1 MTVTANPDPTP
12 LAHLRRQTR
21 VLRRAAGFWLL
32 GTLVALACR
41 YSVRDTGF
49 VDLGAE
55 PYRLVLDAPAQ
66 IAAAL
71 PATVRTGINRA
82 LEDSNMEW
90 SLRVAPTPDSD
101 TVLSLSDATGRKLV
115 LGKGEAL
122 GKDSEALLRLVQSAA
137 TSRRREELY
146 ENTLQAYAVMVV
158 IEGSDTAEAEW
169 VKRIADAA
177 SGTLQRLMPSMPKPV
192 DTPPKVL
199 VIPTAQQ
206 AAETVLIWGLGF
218 DPAPATETRLAIV
231 YGRGRRLG
239 STLEGPT
246 ITRTAL
252 QERLALIGQDCECDL
267 DRAWLKG
274 PVIPGRWARDL
285 QQTASRLLGF
295 DPENPLVRTE
305 VSRIVLRG
313 EGDRTRS
320 RKTTSV
326 LGLGYTEES
335 IDATGGDAA
344 VAGDAEEP
352 RVAGG
357 GGSGGPESR
366 ASTNATAAASPAAPG
381 SATAGSEPTKAPSS
395 GRGSLPM
402 WLLLGGTFGAS
413 VFAGLWV
420 ASRNSRKHG

>member
-1 MTVTANPDPTP
+1 MTVTTNPDPTP
-12 LAHLRRQTR
+12 LANPRRQTR
-21 VLRRAAGFWLL
+21 VLRRAAGLWLL

-66 IAAAL
+66 VAAGL
-71 PATVRTGINRA
+71 PAAVRTGIARA
-82 LEDSNMEW
+82 LEDSNVEW
-90 SLRVAPTPDSD
+90 SVRVAPTPDSE
-101 TVLSLSDATGRKLV
+101 TVLSLSDAGGRRFV
-115 LGKGEAL
+115 LGQGETL
-122 GKDSEALLRLVQSAA
+122 VKDPEAVLRLVQSAA
-137 TSRRREELY
+137 TSRRRDELF
-146 ENTLQAYAVMVV
+146 ENSLQAYAVMVV
-158 IEGSDTAEAEW
+158 IEGSDTAEADR
-169 VKRIADAA
+169 VRRIAEAA

-206 AAETVLIWGLGF
+206 AGESVLIWGLGF
-218 DPAPATETRLAIV
+218 DPAPVSETRLAIV

-313 EGDRTRS
+313 EGDKTRS

-326 LGLGYTEES
+326 LGLGYTEEA

-344 VAGDAEEP
+344 AAGDAEEP
-352 RVAGG
+352 GAATNAPPISALVTAPPAAGATG
-357 GGSGGPESR
+357 TVTLNGSTTGSGVGARP
-366 ASTNATAAASPAAPG
+366 
-381 SATAGSEPTKAPSS
+381 
-395 GRGSLPM
+395 L
-402 WLLLGGTFGAS
+402 WLLVGGAFGAS
-413 VFAGLWV
+413 FFVGLWV
-420 ASRNSRKHG
+420 ASRNTRKHG